1 MNPFASKDNVSK
13 SLKTREQLERELQL
27 RETQLSSL
35 LNITQAINENVS
47 SQGLFDMYRYFLSA
61 DMDVSKMALFT
72 KNEGSWESVVSFN
85 VEFPLDRPELIDNML
100 QYKQQHYITQNDS
113 PVLQEFNLIIP
124 VFHKNNAIAYTLI
137 GDWVEPNDH
146 ESKTK
151 FITTIANVIAV
162 AIENKRLFK
171 QQIEKE
177 RLAKEVELAEE
188 VQQMLIPDSLPSERR
203 FNMASIYQPHF
214 NVGGDYF
221 DYIPLSENRFIVCI
235 ADISGKGVAAAI
247 LMANFHAVLRLAVR
261 KLKSLREI
269 VIELNKNIYAIT
281 QSDKFITF
289 FIGMIDLEAR
299 EIQYINA
306 GHNPPMLLE
315 NDNLRRL
322 DIGTTVLGAV
332 PYLPEVETGRESY
345 RDHTL
350 LLSYTDGLID
360 IMNEKG
366 ERFEHERIE
375 DFLRLNGHLTAHHF
389 NQRLQE
395 KLESFRNGQEYPD
408 DVAILTCQITPVHKP
423 ETRAL
428 PVS

>member
-1 MNPFASKDNVSK
+1 MNPFAPQDRVARTQK
-13 SLKTREQLERELQL
+13 SRAEVERELAL

-47 SQGLFDMYRYFLSA
+47 SQGLFDMYRYFLSS

-72 KNEGSWESVVSFN
+72 REEEKWQSVISFN
-85 VEFPLDRPELIDNML
+85 VDFPLDRVELIDNML

-113 PVLQEFNLIIP
+113 VLLREFNLIIP
-124 VFHKNNAIAYTLI
+124 VFHKNSAIAYALI
-137 GDWVEPNDH
+137 GDWVGPHDH
-146 ESKTK
+146 ESKLK
-151 FITTIANVIAV
+151 FITTITNVIAV

-171 QQIEKE
+171 QQIEQE

-188 VQQMLIPDSLPSERR
+188 VQQMLIPDSLPKEQR

-221 DYIPLSENRFIVCI
+221 DYIPLTEDRFIVCI
-235 ADISGKGVAAAI
+235 ADISGKGVGAAI

-261 KLKSLREI
+261 KLKSIREI

-289 FIGMIDLEAR
+289 FIGVVDLAAQ
-299 EIQYINA
+299 EIQYVNA
-306 GHNPPMLLE
+306 GHNPPMLFE
-315 NDNLRRL
+315 NNEIRRL
-322 DIGTTVLGAV
+322 EVGTTVLGAV
-332 PYLPEVETGRESY
+332 PYLPTVETGRATY
-345 RDHTL
+345 HGHAL
-350 LLSYTDGLID
+350 LLAYTDGLID
-360 IMNEKG
+360 VSNKAG

-375 DFLRLNGHLTAHHF
+375 DFVRQHGHCKAEIF
-389 NQRLQE
+389 NQRLQRA
-395 KLESFRNGQEYPD
+395 LDDFRGEQEYPD
-408 DVAILTCQITPVHKP
+408 DVAILTCQITPARKP
-423 ETRAL
+423 EIRAQ